1 MLALASPQY
10 SRFLHEQ
17 GYEGLKLFTFS
28 QLLIRGRNV
37 VRGKLEGRGNLTL
50 FISSPVTEFM
60 ENLAQ
65 GFLSEPELLLCDQR
79 FRVERL
85 EILPRPDLQ
94 EEANFTCL
102 SPIVVSRG
110 GEKHAT
116 YLPYDSPQLSQAVRQ
131 NLQRKLRL
139 LGRPKKEAR
148 FELWF
153 DQDYIQARQG
163 QAYRLVDYKGIKIKG
178 ILSPFKVR
186 GDRELLEVGYE
197 AGFGE
202 KNSLGFGMVE
212 LIHEHRQPQSRRS
225 NTGG

>member
-1 MLALASPQY
+1 MLALASPSY
-10 SRFLHEQ
+10 SRFLHKQ

-28 QLLIRGRNV
+28 QLLISSRRTAQGR
-37 VRGKLEGRGNLTL
+37 LEGRGTL
-50 FISSPVTEFM
+50 SLLISSPITEFM
-60 ENLAQ
+60 ENLVH
-65 GFLSEPELLLCDQR
+65 GFLTQPELLLCDQR
-79 FRVERL
+79 FRLQRL
-85 EILPRPDLQ
+85 EALPRPVLG

-110 GEKHAT
+110 GEKHAA

-139 LGRPKKEAR
+139 IGRPKEEAR
-148 FELWF
+148 LELYF
-153 DQDYIQARQG
+153 DQDYIQSKQG
-163 QAYRLVDYKGIKIKG
+163 QVYRLVDYKGIKIKG
-178 ILSPFKVR
+178 ILSPFKAR

-212 LIHEHRQPQSRRS
+212 VARERRQPQS
-225 NTGG
+225 